1 LTKYVFAIQYIYDCN
16 QLANEQIQE
25 RRMADK
31 KSWINIQA
39 DTELVVMLDQMVY
52 EAEMETDHSNIHLG
66 TIAVLRKDTGKQNG

>member
-1 LTKYVFAIQYIYDCN
+1 
-16 QLANEQIQE
+16 
-25 RRMADK
+25 MADK

-52 EAEMETDHSNIHLG
+52 EAEMETDHSNIRLG

>member
-1 LTKYVFAIQYIYDCN
+1 
-16 QLANEQIQE
+16 
-25 RRMADK
+25 MADK